1 MNQVSVCAFV
11 STSGGAIGLATLCHQ
26 TTNADVSQLCGCQID
41 RDLERRFSSSS
52 ETGFQPPPAGWAVR
66 EKIHRKHQHDT
77 KTVEG
82 SGDGGRGRADPQ
94 GQTRA
99 AMTQVGK
106 GHPRRPSGGTW
117 APRCPA
123 PLAPR
128 PLHSPAGRRHLRGSA
143 NSSVRSRKQ
152 HWLLDAPSRAFMRES
167 LARTPRGY
175 GSGGGLKSARSLT
188 TRAVYFLVVSAAAAW
203 LPAAG

>member
-1 MNQVSVCAFV
+1 MSDPQGPG
-11 STSGGAIGLATLCHQ
+11 TSLSQPFGKGASA
-26 TTNADVSQLCGCQID
+26 
-41 RDLERRFSSSS
+41 
-52 ETGFQPPPAGWAVR
+52 PPTGWAVR

-82 SGDGGRGRADPQ
+82 SGDGGRGPADPQ
-94 GQTRA
+94 DQTRA

-106 GHPRRPSGGTW
+106 GHPRRPSGKAS
-117 APRCPA
+117 APGYPA

-152 HWLLDAPSRAFMRES
+152 HWLLDVSSRVFMRES

-175 GSGGGLKSARSLT
+175 GSGGGPKSVRSLT
-188 TRAVYFLVVSAAAAW
+188 TRAEYFLVVAAAAW